1 MCTSRC
7 VRPNLT
13 VADLCICLQD
23 WEPGGC
29 RKTLLCTGRSR
40 SQRCCRCTSD
50 TLLSGGCSCQPHW
63 GLCCRYTDMD
73 GTVSRAHCCPEGL
86 QSSRHHRA
94 HISCLGTRESE
105 GKEERPEALL
115 LWMTNGDIL
124 SSLAITNIQGLCYT
138 HSGSTVLCQS
148 TEGKA
153 RFTAAVHLGES
164 NTRVLYSFLNSYFLI
179 GSLIKTPRLWPQHWA
194 RPVEWP

>member
-1 MCTSRC
+1 MVHTAFSQASTAFVQTSVSTERDTRRMRTSRC

-40 SQRCCRCTSD
+40 SRRCCRCTSD

-63 GLCCRYTDMD
+63 GLCCRYTGMD

-124 SSLAITNIQGLCYT
+124 SSLAITYRACAT
-138 HSGSTVLCQS
+138 HTVAQQYH
-148 TEGKA
+148 
-153 RFTAAVHLGES
+153 AVHRRKS
-164 NTRVLYSFLNSYFLI
+164 QVHSSRSFRR
-179 GSLIKTPRLWPQHWA
+179 KQH
-194 RPVEWP
+194 